1 MKLYKFASLFNK
13 KYTYHLLFIMA
24 YVGFLIQGRNWYK
37 RKDDWETYF
46 PIFLFNLVLMV
57 MMIAVN
63 TWLLY
68 RLRKNKNTLQYVIWI
83 TCLILGYTAIKGI
96 FDTHNVVKTY
106 DLDYSPYGTY
116 LWSSFL
122 YAIWFAVI
130 SSMLF
135 ITQAQYDDKQELKN
149 VKINQLETEL
159 KYLKAQI
166 NPHFLFN
173 GLNTIFGF
181 IDKNNQQAKD
191 ALLQFSD
198 LLRYNLYEAD
208 VDKIDLLKEVGYI
221 ENYVAIQKAKSDSNL
236 KIDLNV
242 SIGDNDVKIAPLLFL
257 PFIEN
262 AFKYVSRDE
271 QDKSTI
277 RISIACDNHLITFEC
292 VNSFEDVATEAKGIG
307 LENVKRRLDLLYKDT
322 YELFTWKRD
331 NIWHVKLKLMA

>member
-1 MKLYKFASLFNK
+1 
-13 KYTYHLLFIMA
+13 MA